1 MDRRD
6 FLRLTGAGIAGAF
19 IVGLRGPLTSA
30 ATLASTGTSTGRL
43 APAKEVS
50 HPTFVI
56 AHGPAVS
63 RNLRSALDALGGISR
78 FISKGDIVVVKPNIG
93 WDRLPKQAAN
103 TDPDLVYSVVEA
115 CYEAGAK
122 KVKVFDKSCDDPR
135 RCYVRSGIADSAR
148 KAGAEVKFVDER
160 NFKQVDMK
168 GAVLNN
174 WPVYSEVL
182 ECDKIINVPVAK
194 HHSMSRLTMSIKNW
208 MGVIGEP
215 RGRLHQQMDL
225 SLSDLARFFKP
236 TLTVLDA
243 TRILVA
249 NGPTGGNL
257 KDVRTLNTL
266 VLGTDQVA
274 VDSYAATFFGLK
286 GTDLGYLVAAA
297 KSRIGEVDLK
307 KVRFSSIEVT

>member
-6 FLRLTGAGIAGAF
+6 FLRLAGLGITGAFLA
-19 IVGLRGPLTSA
+19 GLREPLGSA
-30 ATLASTGTSTGRL
+30 TALASTTRL
-43 APAKEVS
+43 ATAKELS
-50 HPTFVI
+50 RPTFVVT
-56 AHGPAVS
+56 HGTAVA
-63 RNLRSALDALGGISR
+63 RNLASALDALGGITKFVSR
-78 FISKGDIVVVKPNIG
+78 GDVVVVKPNIG
-93 WDRLPKQAAN
+93 WDRVPEQAAN
-103 TDPDLVYSVVEA
+103 TNPDLVYSVVES
-115 CYEAGAK
+115 CYQAGAK

-160 NFKQVDMK
+160 GFKQVKMK
-168 GAVLNN
+168 GAILDE

-182 ECDKIINVPVAK
+182 ECDKLINVPIAK
-194 HHSMSRLTMSIKNW
+194 HHGMSRLTMSIKNW

-215 RGRLHQQMDL
+215 RGKLHQQMDL

-249 NGPTGGNL
+249 NGPEGGNL

-266 VLGTDQVA
+266 VVGTDQVA
-274 VDSYAATFFGLK
+274 IDSYGATFFGLK
-286 GTDLGYLVAAA
+286 GADLGYLVIAA
-297 KSRIGEVDLK
+297 KARAGQVDLK
-307 KVRFSSIEVT
+307 KVRFSSIEVA

>member
-6 FLRLTGAGIAGAF
+6 FLRLTGVGIAGAF
-19 IVGLRGPLTSA
+19 LAGLREPLASGKA
-30 ATLASTGTSTGRL
+30 LASTGHL
-43 APAKEVS
+43 APAKEVAY
-50 HPTFVI
+50 PTFVV

-63 RNLRSALDALGGISR
+63 RNFSSALAAVGGISK

-93 WDRLPKQAAN
+93 WDRVPKQAAN

-160 NFKQVDMK
+160 KFKQVDMK
-168 GAVLNN
+168 GAVLSN

-194 HHSMSRLTMSIKNW
+194 QHSMCRLTMSIKNW

-215 RGRLHQQMDL
+215 RGKLHQQMDL
-225 SLSDLARFFKP
+225 SLADLARFFKP

-249 NGPTGGNL
+249 NGPTGGSL
-257 KDVRTLNTL
+257 KDVRTLNT
-266 VLGTDQVA
+266 VVVGTDQVA
-274 VDSYAATFFGLK
+274 IDSYGSTFFGLK
-286 GTDLGYLVAAA
+286 GTDLGYLVTAA
-297 KSRIGEVDLK
+297 KAKIGEVELK